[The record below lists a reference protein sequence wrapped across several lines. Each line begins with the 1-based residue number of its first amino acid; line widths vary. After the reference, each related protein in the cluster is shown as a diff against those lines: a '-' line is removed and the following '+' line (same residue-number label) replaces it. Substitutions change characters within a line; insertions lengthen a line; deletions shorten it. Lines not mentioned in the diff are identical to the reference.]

1 MTNKNATPSDTRLT
15 KTKTEVRIIFTAY
28 LEDHK
33 QRKTPERYAILDE
46 IYSNKEHFDVDDL
59 YIKMKNKNYHVSRAT
74 VYNTLDLL
82 VHSGLVK
89 KHQFGQNTSHFEQSY
104 GFKQHDHLICIKCN
118 KVLEFCDPRMQQI
131 TATMGKLL
139 KFEISSHSLHLFGE
153 PLTNGEGICNQCGQN
168 TSKLANQ
175 IHHG

>member
-1 MTNKNATPSDTRLT
+1 MTKKLPDNFDQ
-15 KTKTEVRIIFTAY
+15 VRTIFSAY
-28 LEDHK
+28 LEK
-33 QRKTPERYAILDE
+33 NQLRRTPERYHILEE
-46 IYSNKEHFDVDDL
+46 IYSRTDHFEADML
-59 YIKMKNKNYHVSRAT
+59 FIEMKNNDFNVSRAT
-74 VYNTLDLL
+74 VYNTLELL
-82 VHSGLVK
+82 LECGLVK

-104 GFKQHDHLICIKCN
+104 GFKQHDHLICVKCN

-153 PLTNGEGICNQCGQN
+153 PLTNSEGICNQCGQN